1 MQFKI
6 SLKTR
11 FFSGCFEPLKKDL
24 KKNKIKFNESLI
36 SPSFD
41 ELHCHKTKIII
52 FHFRHGGGTH
62 FLVLDIYCYPVTR
75 KTQIMLQNMKV
86 FIFSSPCRCFEKK
99 RKNNTRILYD
109 SLLKVQW
116 LVARQGKGGGD
127 EYEYEKVQKKK

>member
-1 MQFKI
+1 MCAG
-6 SLKTR
+6 LGKTSGVEKQLHFGS

-75 KTQIMLQNMKV
+75 KTQIMLQNRKV
-86 FIFSSPCRCFEKK
+86 FIFSSPCCCFEK
-99 RKNNTRILYD
+99 
-109 SLLKVQW
+109 
-116 LVARQGKGGGD
+116 
-127 EYEYEKVQKKK
+127 EKKIIQECYMTVY